1 MLACG
6 NSAMLCDVSPCE
18 WHPVDPYCI
27 ADAWHNATRSDAG
40 GREVEDLGFE
50 ACERSKYSGVYV

>member
-1 MLACG
+1 
-6 NSAMLCDVSPCE
+6 MLCDVSPCE